1 MCYSYDVSIKT
12 FLLGTV
18 LSIINLYIF
27 KNNLLYIY
35 LTLFWFFSGI
45 LMQLWESLLWK
56 NINCRLVSNIAMIN
70 NILQP
75 VMLIMLLF
83 IPNYIRSKK
92 INTKHVISI
101 VVFYLLFV
109 YFFRKKSYGCIK
121 SDGGI
126 HLKWWNVSTSI
137 VYVIT
142 FVLLLSLLLDT
153 RLALFQIGFFLG
165 SLLVA
170 NIINGTSI
178 KMMLQQ
184 PEPSRVASLW
194 CWCVAFSPV
203 YNYLVFK
210 YGV

>member
-27 KNNLLYIY
+27 KNNPLYIY

-56 NINCRLVSNIAMIN
+56 NINCRLVSNIAMFN

-75 VMLIMLLF
+75 VMLIILLF

-92 INTKHVISI
+92 INTKLVISI
-101 VVFYLLFV
+101 IVFYLLFV
-109 YFFRKKSYGCIK
+109 YFFRNKSYGCIK
-121 SDGGI
+121 SDDGI

-137 VYVIT
+137 AYVIT

-153 RLALFQIGFFLG
+153 RVALFQIGFFLG
-165 SLLVA
+165 ALLVA
-170 NIINGTSI
+170 NIINGSRI
-178 KMMLQQ
+178 KIMLQQ

-194 CWCVAFSPV
+194 CWCAAFAPV